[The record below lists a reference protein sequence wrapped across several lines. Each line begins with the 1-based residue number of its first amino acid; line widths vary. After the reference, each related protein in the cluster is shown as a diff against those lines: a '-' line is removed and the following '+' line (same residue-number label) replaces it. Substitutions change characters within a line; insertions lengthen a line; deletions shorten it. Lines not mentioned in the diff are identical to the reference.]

1 MPASLAH
8 ATSPQPADS
17 VRDLWIDV
25 SLGPPL
31 IDWFNQVARP
41 DDIARVE
48 HVRQFDLLDEV
59 TTGRKLLVIRSIEE
73 AERILPSVADQIDII
88 GYNLEMGQN
97 NLPREQADP
106 VTSVQRMHDLAH
118 EYNLLLAF
126 GPDHDIALSDGA
138 AVAPYV
144 DIFILQVQRVQ
155 TEPATVFD
163 FVLPLI
169 PQLRQANPDLEI
181 SIQVRTEGNVTQIV
195 DLVDAMNQHL
205 DGVSILTSP
214 ETVRVA
220 EALVSELRAR
230 EEAAASPPPVTTP
243 PTGEVEPGLSPAA
256 APEESSLPCPLMVV
270 GAFIAGGIGGGVT
283 AALICASRKG
293 TDGPA
298 NDVIPTHAMPADA
311 TADDATQ
318 IDQL

>member
-1 MPASLAH
+1 MVFGSSGISMWKVRLVLSVTLLVSGIMPASLAH

-88 GYNLEMGQN
+88 GYNLEMGRN
-97 NLPREQADP
+97 NLPQEQADP
-106 VTSVQRMHDLAH
+106 VASVQRMHDLAH
-118 EYNLLLAF
+118 EYDLLLAF

-155 TEPATVFD
+155 TEPATVPTYSSGA
-163 FVLPLI
+163 V
-169 PQLRQANPDLEI
+169 I
-181 SIQVRTEGNVTQIV
+181 STDMTGSSSSGRACIK
-195 DLVDAMNQHL
+195 
-205 DGVSILTSP
+205 SP
-214 ETVRVA
+214 RKHI
-220 EALVSELRAR
+220 R
-230 EEAAASPPPVTTP
+230 AASKNACS
-243 PTGEVEPGLSPAA
+243 L
-256 APEESSLPCPLMVV
+256 ESTS
-270 GAFIAGGIGGGVT
+270 
-283 AALICASRKG
+283 
-293 TDGPA
+293 
-298 NDVIPTHAMPADA
+298 
-311 TADDATQ
+311 
-318 IDQL
+318 